1 MEGSG
6 FFLTARYI
14 PIIRK
19 QENRLFNQKGDIPMR
34 ILIKVLTGILWSI
47 FFFVGSI
54 IVGALV
60 ASGLSKLLSVVSFFN
75 PASISSF
82 SLIITRLII
91 FSGTIAGFYIGY
103 SRTLK
108 KVAKDIDNKVMFR
121 KLVFLVILFFIIGI
135 PSYIIYINIRVYNR
149 YGYYVHV
156 TNENVFDSTIDPK
169 NPKIID
175 HGRLLQEKIIGLDEK
190 IDDGDGKKGG
200 KIRWFECYGIDC
212 DESWESRSYK

>member
-1 MEGSG
+1 
-6 FFLTARYI
+6 
-14 PIIRK
+14 
-19 QENRLFNQKGDIPMR
+19 MR

-60 ASGLSKLLSVVSFFN
+60 AVGLSKLLSVVSFFN
-75 PASISSF
+75 PASINSF
-82 SLIITRLII
+82 TLIITRLII

-108 KVAKDIDNKVMFR
+108 KDAKDIDNKVMFR
-121 KLVFLVILFFIIGI
+121 KLVFLVIVFFIIGI
-135 PSYIIYINIRVYNR
+135 PSYIIYLNMRAYNR

-169 NPKIID
+169 NSKIVD
-175 HGRLLQEKIIGLDEK
+175 HGRLLQEKIIRLDEK
-190 IDDGDGKKGG
+190 IDGGDGKKVG

-212 DESWESRSYK
+212 DEGWESRSYKGKGLGSAPDM